1 MRGTNL
7 KQVTAFLCCVLTA
20 YAQTPPAPAKN
31 APQSAP
37 AKGQQAAPAKGAPA
51 TAPAKGAGQNEDEEV
66 VFKADT
72 RLVVQQVTVKD
83 KSGKPIEG
91 LTAKDF
97 TITEN
102 GMPQTVA
109 FLEFQKLAETT
120 ATPAPVLTERVA
132 AVPRLAVSQIA
143 AERPLDL
150 KYSDR
155 RLIALYFDLSTM
167 PPADQIRAISAAQ
180 DFIRKK
186 ITPSDLVAIMKYAG
200 NEVLVHE
207 DFTADRERL
216 LSTLETMIIGEDE
229 DVPAPVS
236 DGTFGQAG
244 GEFALFRTDRQLS
257 ALQTAAQM
265 LGKLNEKK
273 SLVYFASGLRLSGT
287 DNNAQLRATVN
298 AATRAGVSF
307 FTVDAR
313 GLVASAPLGDATRPS
328 PGGNAAYTG
337 AGAMNQLTGLQRS
350 QDTLW
355 SLAAD
360 TGGKALLDMN
370 DLSLG
375 IKQAQDAITSYY
387 VLGYY
392 TSNAAKDG
400 KQRKIK
406 ITLNGELQATLEYR
420 DSYFAEK
427 EWKKFSA
434 ADKDRQL
441 EEAFGLGDPI
451 TELTMAMEVNY
462 FQLNKAEYFVP
473 IAIKIPGS
481 EFALAKK
488 GGHERTQ
495 IDFMGEIR
503 SGGPANNVRDHFD
516 IPLSASTVA
525 ELTNKPFNYDAG
537 FTVLPGNYKIK
548 FLARDYETGR
558 IGTFETSIVI
568 PNLNPKAGVDDSKL
582 SISSV
587 VLSSQREPLGT
598 ALADATKDKDKNQ
611 VLQAVNPLVQE
622 GAKLIPSVTRVF
634 SKQKPMYV
642 YLQAYQQ
649 SGATPPDPTFAQ
661 PLVAFVTF
669 YRGDVKAFET
679 APVQIAERV
688 SGYLNTMPIKLNFP
702 LDTLATGEYTLQ
714 VTVLNPNKQKAAFW
728 QSPVMVAP

>member
-1 MRGTNL
+1 MRSFRYKAIAIL
-7 KQVTAFLCCVLTA
+7 YCVLST
-20 YAQTPPAPAKN
+20 YAQTP
-31 APQSAP
+31 SAP
-37 AKGQQAAPAKGAPA
+37 AIGA
-51 TAPAKGAGQNEDEEV
+51 TPAKGAGANADEDV
-66 VFKADT
+66 VFRTET
-72 RLVVQQVTVKD
+72 RLVIQQVTVKD

-97 TITEN
+97 SITEN
-102 GMPQTVA
+102 GQPQTVA
-109 FLEFQKLAETT
+109 FVEFQKLAETQ
-120 ATPAPVLTERVA
+120 APVPALTERVA
-132 AVPRLAVSQIA
+132 AVPRLANSQIA

-155 RLIALYFDLSTM
+155 RLIALYFDMSSM

-180 DFIRKK
+180 DFVRKK
-186 ITPSDLVAIMKYAG
+186 ITASDLVAIMKYAG

-229 DVPAPVS
+229 DVLAPTS

-328 PGGNAAYTG
+328 PSGNAAYTG

-360 TGGKALLDMN
+360 TGGKALLDVN

-406 ITLNGELQATLEYR
+406 IALNGEWASATLEYR

-427 EWKKFSA
+427 EWKKYSA

-441 EEAFGLGDPI
+441 EEAFAAGDPV

-462 FQLNKAEYFVP
+462 FQLDRAQYFVP

-481 EFALAKK
+481 EFALAKR
-488 GGHERTQ
+488 GGNEHTQ

-516 IPLSASTVA
+516 IKLSDLTAA
-525 ELTNKPFNYDAG
+525 ELANRPFTYDTG
-537 FTVLPGNYKIK
+537 FSVLPGSYKIK

-558 IGTFETSIVI
+558 IGTFETTITI
-568 PNLNPKAGVDDSKL
+568 PNLNPKAGVDESKL
-582 SISSV
+582 AISSV
-587 VLSSQREPLGT
+587 VLSSQRQELGT
-598 ALADATKDKDKNQ
+598 ALAEATKNKEKLQ
-611 VLQAVNPLVQE
+611 TLQAVNPLVQE
-622 GAKLIPSVTRVF
+622 GTTLVPSVTRVF

-649 SGATPPDPTFAQ
+649 SNATPPEPAQ
-661 PLVAFVTF
+661 PLAAFVTF
-669 YRGDVKAFET
+669 YRGDAKAFET
-679 APVQIAERV
+679 EPVQVAERV
-688 SGYLNTMPIKLNFP
+688 PGYMNTIPIKLTLP
-702 LDTLATGEYTLQ
+702 LASLATGEYTLQ
-714 VTVLNPNKQKAAFW
+714 VTVLNPGKLKAAFW
-728 QSPVMVAP
+728 QSPIMVAP